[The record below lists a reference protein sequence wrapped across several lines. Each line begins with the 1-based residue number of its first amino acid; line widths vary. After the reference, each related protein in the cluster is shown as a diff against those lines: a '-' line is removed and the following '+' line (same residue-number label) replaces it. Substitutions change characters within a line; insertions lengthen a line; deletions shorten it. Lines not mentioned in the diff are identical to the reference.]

1 MRIETHL
8 RPFIYVD
15 DVRHEIISP
24 PGVLIGAQIGKTGY
38 CVIAVQKDPV
48 GSHKQFVR
56 INDNSKNGGLS
67 RSHSEIKKSHQLVG
81 FYKFFTNS

>member
-1 MRIETHL
+1 MSNFGTFSGKERIMHTETRL

-15 DVRHEIISP
+15 GIRHEIISQRGTV
-24 PGVLIGAQIGKTGY
+24 GVLIGAKIGSTGY

-56 INDNSKNGGLS
+56 INDNSGKW
-67 RSHSEIKKSHQLVG
+67 RLVSYS
-81 FYKFFTNS
+81 F